1 MSRVIHKFGP
11 LNPYTAVYVHGR
23 PVHVDKQD
31 EFGGEQ
37 VYVWCEVDQ
46 SKTDCYVNTYAVR
59 CIPTGY
65 MNYELNEQYFGTV
78 VMSSGL
84 VWHTLLKEIHK

>member
-1 MSRVIHKFGP
+1 MKVIHKFGP
-11 LNPYTAVYVHGR
+11 LNPHGVMGVYGR

-37 VYVWCEVDQ
+37 VYMWCEVDQ
-46 SKTDCYVNTYAVR
+46 SQVNCYVTTHMVR
-59 CIPTGY
+59 YVPTGFQ
-65 MNYELNEQYFGTV
+65 NYGYDEEYFGTV

-84 VWHTLLKEIHK
+84 VWHVLTEKVNS

>member
-1 MSRVIHKFGP
+1 MSRAIHKFGP
-11 LNPYTAVYVHGR
+11 LNPMTPVFVYGR

-37 VYVWCEVDQ
+37 AYVWCEVDV
-46 SKTDCYVNTYAVR
+46 SKTDYFINTYAVR
-59 CIPTGY
+59 CVPTGFQT
-65 MNYELNEQYFGTV
+65 YEFDEEYIGTV

-84 VWHTLLKEIHK
+84 VWHAISKKLT

>member
-1 MSRVIHKFGP
+1 MKVIHKFGP
-11 LNPYTAVYVHGR
+11 LNPHGSMGVHGR

-37 VYVWCEVDQ
+37 VYMWCEVDQ
-46 SKTDCYVNTYAVR
+46 SQVNCYVTSHMVR
-59 CIPTGY
+59 YVPTGY
-65 MNYELNEQYFGTV
+65 QHYGDDETYFGTV

-84 VWHTLLKEIHK
+84 VWHVLLKEIH